1 MLRGLSSG
9 LACLLVIALAPTAAH
24 AQQLLTSPRDFGWRV
39 LARRLLDGSLS
50 TSESSRAVEV
60 AELQHHL
67 GALDSEDSVDLRR
80 RCAAWNATRVE
91 VVVGM
96 SSLVPFGL
104 SSRRR

>member
-50 TSESSRAVEV
+50 TSESSRAVE
-60 AELQHHL
+60 
-67 GALDSEDSVDLRR
+67 EDEGDEGDEGEEGEEGEDYGGGCR
-80 RCAAWNATRVE
+80 
-91 VVVGM
+91 
-96 SSLVPFGL
+96 
-104 SSRRR
+104 